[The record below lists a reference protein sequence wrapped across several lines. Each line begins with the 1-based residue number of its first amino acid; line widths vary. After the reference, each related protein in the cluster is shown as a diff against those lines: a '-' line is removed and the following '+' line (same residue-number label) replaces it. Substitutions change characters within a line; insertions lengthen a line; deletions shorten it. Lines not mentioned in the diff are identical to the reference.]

1 VNASPREVTA
11 TSESLVVLTH
21 DDVLLDTLR
30 AVATEHEISSVGAE
44 ADLAAH
50 LLDDHA
56 GVALL
61 DTAAVTSPIARL
73 TERLKA
79 QFPELVLVVAG
90 GVEDQG
96 ALAAQIT
103 NGTVYRFLHK
113 PVSEQR
119 VKLFVDAAW
128 RRHGVEHAGVTE
140 QITAPRR
147 AARPRPASG
156 APLKPGMWVGI
167 GAAVLAVA
175 GIAWF
180 ASQSSGPST
189 SGSLTPAGT
198 VQSGAATASDPVM
211 EQLLSLADTA
221 FKNGVY
227 VAPPAENAADLY
239 RQALERNGNEQR
251 AREGLEQV
259 MDQLLSLAEKALLE
273 ERTEDA
279 TGFTEAARSIQ
290 PDHVRVAF
298 LTTQIGKER
307 ERTVLSQARRAASS
321 GNVERAIAVLDD
333 AAKAGPRSTL
343 VAEARNEFEQQKVD
357 DRVREFLRRATNRI
371 RSGALVEPAQDNARF
386 FIESAR
392 AIAPNDPGVRRSQQQ
407 LQDRVLTS
415 ARTALNA
422 GNADE
427 ADDWIAAAGEA
438 GISRDEVASL
448 TREAQRLRIA
458 TRADSMARL
467 SQSFNQRLTQGR
479 LVEPTDSAKF
489 FLTQLTQAEANHPS
503 TQLARNALNAR
514 LLDEAR
520 GALGKQDFA
529 GARRWITEAREA
541 GADAAGTAALERDMQ
556 TAQESARRVNEVVSA
571 RSLRQTRN
579 ADPEYPAL
587 ARERGTS
594 GWVDVEFTVRSDGT
608 VSDITVAG
616 AEPAGVFEQS
626 ALSAVRKWRY
636 EPILR
641 NGQPVDQRAKLRIR
655 FAITQ

>member
-21 DDVLLDTLR
+21 DDILLDTLR

-90 GVEDQG
+90 GIEDQG

-140 QITAPRR
+140 QIMAPRR
-147 AARPRPASG
+147 PGPRAASNTPPRTG
-156 APLKPGMWVGI
+156 LWVGI
-167 GAAVLAVA
+167 GAALLAVA
-175 GIAWF
+175 GIGWF
-180 ASQSSGPST
+180 ASQSSSPS
-189 SGSLTPAGT
+189 GAALTPAGT
-198 VQSGAATASDPVM
+198 VQPGGGSPPDPVM
-211 EQLLSLADTA
+211 EQLLSVADAA

-251 AREGLEQV
+251 AREGLENV
-259 MDQLLSLAEKALLE
+259 MDQLLSLAEKALLD
-273 ERTEDA
+273 ERTDEA
-279 TGFTEAARSIQ
+279 TRFTEAARSIQ

-307 ERTVLSQARRAASS
+307 ERTLLSQARRAASS

-333 AAKAGPRSTL
+333 AAKGGQRSTL

-357 DRVREFLRRATNRI
+357 DRVREFLRRAANRI

-386 FIESAR
+386 FVESAR
-392 AIAPNDPGVRRSQQQ
+392 AIAPNDPGVRRTQQQ
-407 LQDRVLTS
+407 LQDRVL
-415 ARTALNA
+415 ALTRAAISA
-422 GNADE
+422 GNPDDADK
-427 ADDWIAAAGEA
+427 WILAAGET
-438 GISRDEVASL
+438 GISRDEIASL
-448 TREAQRLRIA
+448 TRETQRLRIA
-458 TRADSMARL
+458 SRADSMARL

-479 LVEPTDSAKF
+479 LVETTDSAKF
-489 FLTQLTQAEANHPS
+489 FLAQLIQAEANHPS

-514 LLDEAR
+514 LLEEAR
-520 GALGKQDFA
+520 GSLAKQDLPA
-529 GARRWITEAREA
+529 ARRWITEAKES
-541 GADAAGTAALERDMQ
+541 GADASGTAALERDIQ
-556 TAQESARRVNEVVSA
+556 TAETSQKRVNEVVSA
-571 RSLRQTRN
+571 LSLKQTRN
-579 ADPEYPAL
+579 VSPEYPTL

-616 AEPAGVFEQS
+616 AEPAGVFEQA
-626 ALSAVRKWRY
+626 ALSALRKWRY
-636 EPILR
+636 QPMQR
-641 NGQPVDQRAKLRIR
+641 NGQAVDQRAKLRIR
-655 FAITQ
+655 FAIDQ

>member
-1 VNASPREVTA
+1 MNASPREVTA

-21 DDVLLDTLR
+21 DEILLDTLR

-147 AARPRPASG
+147 PGPRPAARRPPQMG
-156 APLKPGMWVGI
+156 LWLGI

-180 ASQSSGPST
+180 ASRSSSPS
-189 SGSLTPAGT
+189 SSLIPAGA
-198 VQSGAATASDPVM
+198 VQPAPVAGSDPVM
-211 EQLLSLADTA
+211 EQILTLADAA
-221 FKNGVY
+221 FRNGVY
-227 VAPPAENAADLY
+227 VGPPAENAADLY

-259 MDQLLSLAEKALLE
+259 MDQLLSLAEKSLLE
-273 ERTEDA
+273 ERTDEA
-279 TGFTEAARSIQ
+279 TRYTEAARSIQ

-307 ERTVLSQARRAASS
+307 ERTLLSQARRAASS

-333 AAKAGPRSTL
+333 AAKGGQRSTL

-357 DRVREFLRRATNRI
+357 DRVREFLRRASNRI

-392 AIAPNDPGVRRSQQQ
+392 AIAPNDPAVRRTQEQ
-407 LQDRVLTS
+407 LQDRVLGS
-415 ARTALNA
+415 ARTAINA
-422 GNADE
+422 GNAEE
-427 ADDWIAAAGEA
+427 ADKWIAAAGET
-438 GISRDEVASL
+438 GISRDEIASL
-448 TREAQRLRIA
+448 TREVQRVRIA
-458 TRADSMARL
+458 ARADSMARL
-467 SQSFNQRLTQGR
+467 SQSFNQRLSQGR
-479 LVEPTDSAKF
+479 LVETTDSAKV
-489 FLTQLTQAEANHPS
+489 FLAQLIQAEANHPS
-503 TQLARNALNAR
+503 TQLARNAFNSR
-514 LLDEAR
+514 LLEEAR
-520 GALGKQDFA
+520 GSLSRQDLP
-529 GARRWITEAREA
+529 GARRWIGEAKES
-541 GADAAGTAALERDMQ
+541 GADAAGTAALERDIQ
-556 TAQESARRVNEVVSA
+556 AAQDAQRRVNEVVSA
-571 RSLRQTRN
+571 LSLRQTRKV
-579 ADPEYPAL
+579 DPDYPSL

-608 VSDITVAG
+608 VSDVTVAG
-616 AEPAGVFEQS
+616 AEPAGVFEQA

-636 EPILR
+636 EPVQR
-641 NGQPVDQRAKLRIR
+641 NGQAVDQRAKLRIR
-655 FAITQ
+655 FAISQ

>member
-1 VNASPREVTA
+1 MNASPREVTA

-21 DDVLLDTLR
+21 DEILLDTLR

-147 AARPRPASG
+147 PTPRPARNLPPR
-156 APLKPGMWVGI
+156 AGMWVGI
-167 GAAVLAVA
+167 GAAVVAVA

-180 ASQSSGPST
+180 ISQSSGS
-189 SGSLTPAGT
+189 SDSLTPAGSI
-198 VQSGAATASDPVM
+198 QPAASATSDPVM
-211 EQLLSLADTA
+211 EQLLTLADAA
-221 FKNGVY
+221 FRNGVY
-227 VAPPAENAADLY
+227 VGPPAENAADLY

-259 MDQLLSLAEKALLE
+259 MDQLLSLAEKSLLE
-273 ERTEDA
+273 ERTDEA
-279 TGFTEAARSIQ
+279 TRYTEAARSIQ

-307 ERTVLSQARRAASS
+307 ERNLLSQARRAASS

-333 AAKAGPRSTL
+333 AAKGGQRSTL

-392 AIAPNDPGVRRSQQQ
+392 AIAPNDPGVRRTQEQ
-407 LQDRVLTS
+407 LQDRVLAS
-415 ARTALNA
+415 ARTAINA
-422 GNADE
+422 GNADD
-427 ADDWIAAAGEA
+427 ADKWIAAAGEA
-438 GISRDEVASL
+438 GISRDEIASL
-448 TREAQRLRIA
+448 TREVQRVRIA
-458 TRADSMARL
+458 ARADSMARL
-467 SQSFNQRLTQGR
+467 SQSFNQRLSQGR
-479 LVEPTDSAKF
+479 LVETTDSAKF
-489 FLTQLTQAEANHPS
+489 FLAQLIQAEANHPS
-503 TQLARNALNAR
+503 TQLARNAYNTR
-514 LLDEAR
+514 LLEEAR
-520 GALGKQDFA
+520 GSLSRQDLP
-529 GARRWITEAREA
+529 GARRWIGEAKEA
-541 GADAAGTAALERDMQ
+541 GADAAGTAALERDIQ
-556 TAQESARRVNEVVSA
+556 AAQESQRRVNEVVSA
-571 RSLRQTRN
+571 LSLKQTRKVEP
-579 ADPEYPAL
+579 DYPSL

-608 VSDITVAG
+608 VSDVTVAG
-616 AEPAGVFEQS
+616 AEPAGVFEQA

-636 EPILR
+636 EPIQR

-655 FAITQ
+655 FAISQ

>member
-21 DDVLLDTLR
+21 DEILLDTLR

-147 AARPRPASG
+147 PGPRPASG
-156 APLKPGMWVGI
+156 APPRPGLWIGI

-180 ASQSSGPST
+180 VSQSSGPS
-189 SGSLTPAGT
+189 GSTGLTPAGS
-198 VQSGAATASDPVM
+198 VQPGTAVPSDPVM
-211 EQLLSLADTA
+211 EQLLSLADAA

-251 AREGLEQV
+251 AREGLENV
-259 MDQLLSLAEKALLE
+259 MDQLLSLAEKSLLE
-273 ERTEDA
+273 ERTDEA
-279 TGFTEAARSIQ
+279 TRFTEAARSIQ

-307 ERTVLSQARRAASS
+307 ERNLLSQARRAASS

-333 AAKAGPRSTL
+333 AAKGGQQRSTL

-392 AIAPNDPGVRRSQQQ
+392 AIAPNDPGVRRTQQQ
-407 LQDRVLTS
+407 LQDRVLAS
-415 ARTALNA
+415 ARTAINA

-427 ADDWIAAAGEA
+427 ADRWIAAAGET
-438 GISRDEVASL
+438 GISRDEIASL
-448 TREAQRLRIA
+448 TRVAQRVRIA
-458 TRADSMARL
+458 ARADSMARL

-479 LVEPTDSAKF
+479 LVETTDSAKF
-489 FLTQLTQAEANHPS
+489 FLAQLIQAEANHPS
-503 TQLARNALNAR
+503 TQLARNALNSR
-514 LLDEAR
+514 LLEEAR
-520 GALGKQDFA
+520 GSLAKQDLPA
-529 GARRWITEAREA
+529 ARRWIAEAKES
-541 GADAAGTAALERDMQ
+541 GADAAGTAALERDVQ
-556 TAQESARRVNEVVSA
+556 TAEGAQRRVDQVVSA
-571 RSLRQTRN
+571 LTLRQTRN
-579 ADPEYPAL
+579 VSPEYPTL

-616 AEPAGVFEQS
+616 AEPAGVFEQA
-626 ALSAVRKWRY
+626 ALSALRKWRY
-636 EPILR
+636 EPIQR
-641 NGQPVDQRAKLRIR
+641 NGQAVDQRAKLRIR
-655 FAITQ
+655 FAIDQ

>member
-1 VNASPREVTA
+1 VNASPREVA
-11 TSESLVVLTH
+11 AVSESLVVLTH
-21 DDVLLDTLR
+21 DEILLDTLR

-90 GVEDQG
+90 GIEDQG

-128 RRHGVEHAGVTE
+128 RRHGVEHAGIAAQPPTL
-140 QITAPRR
+140 RR
-147 AARPRPASG
+147 PSPRPAAG
-156 APLKPGMWVGI
+156 PPPKWGMWGGI
-167 GAAVLAVA
+167 AAAVIAV
-175 GIAWF
+175 IAIGWY
-180 ASQSSGPST
+180 ALQPPGPDSGT
-189 SGSLTPAGT
+189 NLTPAGL
-198 VQSGAATASDPVM
+198 VQPGTANAPTDPVM
-211 EQLLSLADTA
+211 EQILTLADAA
-221 FKNGVY
+221 FRNGVY

-251 AREGLEQV
+251 AREGLENV

-273 ERTEDA
+273 ERTEEA
-279 TGFTEAARSIQ
+279 TRYTEAARSIQ

-307 ERTVLSQARRAASS
+307 ERTLLSQARRAASS
-321 GNVERAIAVLDD
+321 GNVDRALAVLDD
-333 AAKAGPRSTL
+333 AAKSGQGSTL
-343 VAEARNEFEQQKVD
+343 VAEARNELAQQRVD

-392 AIAPNDPGVRRSQQQ
+392 AIAPNDPAVRRTQEQ
-407 LQDRVLTS
+407 LQDRVLAS
-415 ARTALNA
+415 ARAAITAS
-422 GNADE
+422 NADE
-427 ADDWIAAAGEA
+427 ADKWITAAGEI
-438 GISRDEVASL
+438 GIPRDEIASL
-448 TREAQRLRIA
+448 TRESQRARIA
-458 TRADSMARL
+458 ARADSMARL

-479 LVEPTDSAKF
+479 LVESTDSAKF
-489 FLTQLTQAEANHPS
+489 FLAQLTAAEANHPS
-503 TQLARNALNAR
+503 TQLARQALNAR

-520 GALGKQDFA
+520 GALSKQDIS
-529 GARRWITEAREA
+529 GARRWLAEARES
-541 GADAAGTAALERDMQ
+541 GADASGTAAIERDVQ
-556 TAQESARRVNEVVSA
+556 TAQDALRRVNEAVSA
-571 RSLRQTRN
+571 LTLKQTRKV
-579 ADPEYPAL
+579 DPEYPTQ
-587 ARERGTS
+587 ARERGTA
-594 GWVDVEFTVRSDGT
+594 GWVDVEFTVRADGT

-616 AEPAGVFEQS
+616 AEPAGVFEAA

-636 EPILR
+636 EPVQR
-641 NGQPVDQRAKLRIR
+641 NGQPVEQRAKLRIR

>member
-1 VNASPREVTA
+1 MNASPREVA
-11 TSESLVVLTH
+11 AVAESLVVLTH
-21 DDVLLDTLR
+21 DEILLDTLR

-90 GVEDQG
+90 GIEDQG

-128 RRHGVEHAGVTE
+128 RRHGVEHAGIAA
-140 QITAPRR
+140 QPPPLRR
-147 AARPRPASG
+147 PSQRPASAG
-156 APLKPGMWVGI
+156 PPPKWGMWAGI
-167 GAAVLAVA
+167 GAAVVAVA
-175 GIAWF
+175 AIGWYAL
-180 ASQSSGPST
+180 QSGT
-189 SGSLTPAGT
+189 EEGATYTPAGSAQPGT
-198 VQSGAATASDPVM
+198 AAASTDPVM
-211 EQLLSLADTA
+211 EQILTLADAA
-221 FKNGVY
+221 FRNGVY

-251 AREGLEQV
+251 AREGLENV

-273 ERTEDA
+273 ERADEA
-279 TGFTEAARSIQ
+279 TRYTEAARSIQ

-307 ERTVLSQARRAASS
+307 ERTLLSQARRAASS
-321 GNVERAIAVLDD
+321 GNVDRALAVLDD
-333 AAKAGPRSTL
+333 AAKSGQGSTL
-343 VAEARNEFEQQKVD
+343 VAEARNELAQQRVD

-392 AIAPNDPGVRRSQQQ
+392 AIAPNDPGVRRTQEQ
-407 LQDRVLTS
+407 LQDRVLAS
-415 ARTALNA
+415 ARAAITA
-422 GNADE
+422 GNADD
-427 ADDWIAAAGEA
+427 ADKWIAAAGETGVA
-438 GISRDEVASL
+438 RDEIASL
-448 TREAQRLRIA
+448 TRESQRARIA
-458 TRADSMARL
+458 ARADSMARL

-479 LVEPTDSAKF
+479 LVEANDSAKF
-489 FLTQLTQAEANHPS
+489 FLAQLTAAEANHPS
-503 TQLARNALNAR
+503 TQLARAALNAR

-520 GALGKQDFA
+520 GSLSKQDFN
-529 GARRWITEAREA
+529 GARRWLAEARES
-541 GADAAGTAALERDMQ
+541 GADAAGTAAIERDMQ
-556 TAQESARRVNEVVSA
+556 TAQDALRRVNEAVSA
-571 RSLRQTRN
+571 LTLKQTRK
-579 ADPEYPAL
+579 ADPEYPTQ
-587 ARERGTS
+587 ARERGTA
-594 GWVDVEFTVRSDGT
+594 GWVDVEFTVRTDGT

-616 AEPAGVFEQS
+616 AEPAGVFEAA

-636 EPILR
+636 EPVQR
-641 NGQPVDQRAKLRIR
+641 NGQPVEQRAKLRIR

>member
-21 DDVLLDTLR
+21 DDILLDTLR

-90 GVEDQG
+90 GIEDQG

-140 QITAPRR
+140 QIMAPRR
-147 AARPRPASG
+147 PGPRAASNTPPRTG
-156 APLKPGMWVGI
+156 LWVGI
-167 GAAVLAVA
+167 GAALLAVA
-175 GIAWF
+175 GIGWF
-180 ASQSSGPST
+180 ASQSSSPS
-189 SGSLTPAGT
+189 GAALTPAGT
-198 VQSGAATASDPVM
+198 VQPGGGSPPDPVM
-211 EQLLSLADTA
+211 EQLLSVADAA

-251 AREGLEQV
+251 AREGLENV
-259 MDQLLSLAEKALLE
+259 MDQLLSLAEKALLD
-273 ERTEDA
+273 ERTDEA
-279 TGFTEAARSIQ
+279 TRFTEAARSIQ

-307 ERTVLSQARRAASS
+307 ERTLLSQARRAASS

-333 AAKAGPRSTL
+333 AAKGGQRSTL

-357 DRVREFLRRATNRI
+357 DRVREFLRRAANRI

-386 FIESAR
+386 FVESAR
-392 AIAPNDPGVRRSQQQ
+392 AIAPNDPGVRRTQQQ
-407 LQDRVLTS
+407 LQDRVL
-415 ARTALNA
+415 ALTRAAISA
-422 GNADE
+422 GNPDDADK
-427 ADDWIAAAGEA
+427 WILAAGET
-438 GISRDEVASL
+438 GISRDEIASL
-448 TREAQRLRIA
+448 TRETQRLRIA
-458 TRADSMARL
+458 SRADSMARL

-479 LVEPTDSAKF
+479 LVETTDSAKF
-489 FLTQLTQAEANHPS
+489 FLAQLTQAEASHPS

-514 LLDEAR
+514 LLEEAR
-520 GALGKQDFA
+520 GSLAKQDLPA
-529 GARRWITEAREA
+529 ARRWITEAKES
-541 GADAAGTAALERDMQ
+541 GADASGTAALERDIQ
-556 TAQESARRVNEVVSA
+556 TAETSQKRVNEVVSA
-571 RSLRQTRN
+571 LSLKQTRN
-579 ADPEYPAL
+579 VSPEYPTL

-616 AEPAGVFEQS
+616 AEPAGVFEQA
-626 ALSAVRKWRY
+626 ALSALRKWRY
-636 EPILR
+636 QPMQR
-641 NGQPVDQRAKLRIR
+641 NGQAVDQRAKLRIR
-655 FAITQ
+655 FAIDQ

>member
-1 VNASPREVTA
+1 VNASPREVA
-11 TSESLVVLTH
+11 AVAESLVVLTH
-21 DDVLLDTLR
+21 DEILLDTLR

-90 GVEDQG
+90 GIEDQG

-128 RRHGVEHAGVTE
+128 RRHGVEHAGIAAQPPTL
-140 QITAPRR
+140 RR
-147 AARPRPASG
+147 PSPRPAAG
-156 APLKPGMWVGI
+156 PPPQWGMW
-167 GAAVLAVA
+167 A
-175 GIAWF
+175 GIAAAVVAVVAIGWY
-180 ASQSSGPST
+180 ALQPGSDENSQF
-189 SGSLTPAGT
+189 TPAGS
-198 VQSGAATASDPVM
+198 VASGTATAPTDPVM
-211 EQLLSLADTA
+211 EQILTLADAA
-221 FKNGVY
+221 FRNGVY
-227 VAPPAENAADLY
+227 VGPPAENAADLY

-251 AREGLEQV
+251 AREGLENV

-273 ERTEDA
+273 ERTEEA
-279 TGFTEAARSIQ
+279 TRYTEAARSIQ

-307 ERTVLSQARRAASS
+307 ERTLLSQARRAASS
-321 GNVERAIAVLDD
+321 GNVDRALAVLDD
-333 AAKAGPRSTL
+333 AAKSGQGSTL
-343 VAEARNEFEQQKVD
+343 VAEARNELAQQRVD

-392 AIAPNDPGVRRSQQQ
+392 AIAPNDPGVRRAQEQ
-407 LQDRVLTS
+407 LQDRVLAS
-415 ARTALNA
+415 ARAAITA

-427 ADDWIAAAGEA
+427 ADKWITAAGET
-438 GISRDEVASL
+438 GVPRDEVASL
-448 TREAQRLRIA
+448 TRESQRARIA
-458 TRADSMARL
+458 ARADSMARL

-479 LVEPTDSAKF
+479 LVESSDSAKF
-489 FLTQLTQAEANHPS
+489 FLAQLTAAEANHPS
-503 TQLARNALNAR
+503 TQLARAALNAR

-520 GALGKQDFA
+520 GSLTKQDFN
-529 GARRWITEAREA
+529 GARRWLAEARES
-541 GADAAGTAALERDMQ
+541 GADAAGTAAIEREVQ
-556 TAQESARRVNEVVSA
+556 TAQDALRRVNEAVSA
-571 RSLRQTRN
+571 LTLKQTRKV
-579 ADPEYPAL
+579 DPEYPTQ
-587 ARERGTS
+587 ARERGTA
-594 GWVDVEFTVRSDGT
+594 GWVDVEFTVRTDGT

-616 AEPAGVFEQS
+616 AEPAGVFEAA

-636 EPILR
+636 EPVQR
-641 NGQPVDQRAKLRIR
+641 NGQPVEQRAKLRIR

>member
-21 DDVLLDTLR
+21 DEILLDTLR

-140 QITAPRR
+140 SIQAPRR
-147 AARPRPASG
+147 PGPRPSGG
-156 APLKPGMWVGI
+156 APPRTGLWVGI
-167 GAAVLAVA
+167 GAAIVAVA

-180 ASQSSGPST
+180 ASQSGT
-189 SGSLTPAGT
+189 SGSDSLTPAGT
-198 VQSGAATASDPVM
+198 VQPGSGTSASDPVM
-211 EQLLSLADTA
+211 EQLLTLADAA

-273 ERTEDA
+273 ERTDEA
-279 TGFTEAARSIQ
+279 TRFTEAARSIQ

-307 ERTVLSQARRAASS
+307 ERTVLSSARRAASS

-333 AAKAGPRSTL
+333 AAKGGQRSTL

-357 DRVREFLRRATNRI
+357 DRVREFLRRAANRV

-392 AIAPNDPGVRRSQQQ
+392 AIAPNDPGVRRAQQQ
-407 LQDRVLTS
+407 LQERVLAS
-415 ARTALNA
+415 ARTAVNA
-422 GNADE
+422 GNEEE
-427 ADDWIAAAGEA
+427 AEKWIAAAGET
-438 GISRDEVASL
+438 GIPRDDIAAL
-448 TREAQRLRIA
+448 TRDVQRVRIA
-458 TRADSMARL
+458 SRADSMARL

-479 LVEPTDSAKF
+479 LVETTDSAKF
-489 FLTQLTQAEANHPS
+489 FLAQLTAAEANHPS

-520 GALGKQDFA
+520 GALAKQDFTA
-529 GARRWITEAREA
+529 ANRWLGEARES
-541 GADAAGTAALERDMQ
+541 GADAAGTAAIERDVQ
-556 TAQESARRVNEVVSA
+556 TAQNSLRRVNEVVSA
-571 RSLRQTRN
+571 LTLRQIRKVE
-579 ADPEYPAL
+579 PEYPTL

-608 VSDITVAG
+608 VADVTVAG
-616 AEPAGVFEQS
+616 AEPAGVFEGA
-626 ALSAVRKWRY
+626 ALSALRKWRY
-636 EPILR
+636 EPVQR
-641 NGQPVDQRAKLRIR
+641 NGQAVDQRAKLRIR

>member
-21 DDVLLDTLR
+21 DDILLDTLR

-90 GVEDQG
+90 GIEDQG

-140 QITAPRR
+140 QIMAPRR
-147 AARPRPASG
+147 PGPRAASNTPPRTG
-156 APLKPGMWVGI
+156 LWVGI
-167 GAAVLAVA
+167 GAALLAVA
-175 GIAWF
+175 GIGWF
-180 ASQSSGPST
+180 ASQSSSPS
-189 SGSLTPAGT
+189 GAALTPAGT
-198 VQSGAATASDPVM
+198 VQPGGGSPPDPVM
-211 EQLLSLADTA
+211 EQLLSVADAA

-251 AREGLEQV
+251 AREGLENV
-259 MDQLLSLAEKALLE
+259 MDQLLSLAEKALLD
-273 ERTEDA
+273 ERTDEA
-279 TGFTEAARSIQ
+279 TRFTEAARSIQ

-307 ERTVLSQARRAASS
+307 ERTLLSQARRAASS

-333 AAKAGPRSTL
+333 AAKGGQRSTL

-357 DRVREFLRRATNRI
+357 DRVREFLRRAANRI

-386 FIESAR
+386 FVESAR
-392 AIAPNDPGVRRSQQQ
+392 AIAPNDPGVRRTQQQ
-407 LQDRVLTS
+407 LQDRVL
-415 ARTALNA
+415 ALTRAAISA
-422 GNADE
+422 GNPDDADK
-427 ADDWIAAAGEA
+427 WILAAGET
-438 GISRDEVASL
+438 GISRDEIASL
-448 TREAQRLRIA
+448 TRETQRLRIA
-458 TRADSMARL
+458 SRADSMARL

-479 LVEPTDSAKF
+479 LVETTDSAKF
-489 FLTQLTQAEANHPS
+489 FLAQLTQAEASHPS

-514 LLDEAR
+514 LLEEAR
-520 GALGKQDFA
+520 GSLAKQDLPA
-529 GARRWITEAREA
+529 ARRWITEAKES
-541 GADAAGTAALERDMQ
+541 GADASGTAALERDIQ
-556 TAQESARRVNEVVSA
+556 TAETSQKRVNEVVSA
-571 RSLRQTRN
+571 LSLKQTRN
-579 ADPEYPAL
+579 VSPEYPTL

-616 AEPAGVFEQS
+616 AEPAGVFEQA
-626 ALSAVRKWRY
+626 ALSALRKWRY
-636 EPILR
+636 EPMQR
-641 NGQPVDQRAKLRIR
+641 NGQAVDQRAKLRIR
-655 FAITQ
+655 FAIDQ

>member
-21 DDVLLDTLR
+21 DEILLDTLR

-128 RRHGVEHAGVTE
+128 RRHGVEHADFAE
-140 QITAPRR
+140 QVPPSRR
-147 AARPRPASG
+147 PSARQAAGRPPQTG
-156 APLKPGMWVGI
+156 LWVGI
-167 GAAVLAVA
+167 GAAVVAVA

-180 ASQSSGPST
+180 AMQASGPEAS
-189 SGSLTPAGT
+189 SSLTPAGS
-198 VQSGAATASDPVM
+198 VQTNASSASSDPVM
-211 EQLLSLADTA
+211 EQLLTLAEAA

-227 VAPPAENAADLY
+227 VGPPAENAADLY

-251 AREGLEQV
+251 AREGLENV

-273 ERTEDA
+273 ERTEEA
-279 TGFTEAARSIQ
+279 TRFTEAARSIQ

-333 AAKAGPRSTL
+333 AARGGQRSTL

-357 DRVREFLRRATNRI
+357 DRVREFLRRATNRL

-392 AIAPNDPGVRRSQQQ
+392 AIAPNDAGVRRTQQQ
-407 LQDRVLTS
+407 LQDRMLAS
-415 ARTALNA
+415 ARAAITA

-427 ADDWIAAAGEA
+427 ADRWIAAAGET
-438 GISRDEVASL
+438 GIAREEIASL
-448 TREAQRLRIA
+448 TRETQRVRIA

-479 LVEPTDSAKF
+479 LVESTDSAKF
-489 FLTQLTQAEANHPS
+489 FLAQLTAAEANHPS

-514 LLDEAR
+514 LLEEAR
-520 GALGKQDFA
+520 GALSKQDFT
-529 GARRWITEAREA
+529 GARRWIAEARES
-541 GADAAGTAALERDMQ
+541 GAEAAGSAAIERDVQ
-556 TAQESARRVNEVVSA
+556 TAQDSQRRVNAVVSA
-571 RSLRQTRN
+571 LSLRQTRK
-579 ADPEYPAL
+579 AEPEYPTL

-608 VSDITVAG
+608 VSDITVMG
-616 AEPAGVFEQS
+616 AEPAGVFEQA
-626 ALSAVRKWRY
+626 ALSAARKWRY
-636 EPILR
+636 EPVQR
-641 NGQPVDQRAKLRIR
+641 NGQPIDQRAKIRIR